1 MKDVMQLVKIFS
13 LFPEIPTSL
22 CILSTGTE
30 LRDKISSSLSLRTL
44 LHGLFYKSVTEG
56 NGAEGSL

>member
-1 MKDVMQLVKIFS
+1 MKDTMQLVKIFS
-13 LFPEIPTSL
+13 LFPEISMSL
-22 CILSTGTE
+22 CILSTGME

-44 LHGLFYKSVTEG
+44 LHGLFYKSVMEG